1 MAQHY
6 THQRAVGVYIREWD
20 REVGAHIC
28 DARQMMGS
36 RLGEEAFEVEALPE
50 LERQKQMVARIGVEG

>member
-1 MAQHY
+1 
-6 THQRAVGVYIREWD
+6 
-20 REVGAHIC
+20 
-28 DARQMMGS
+28 MMGS